1 MKKITAL
8 VLFLMMAGTSSAWA
22 APAAGAAAG
31 SEATTMSDGDSNA
44 VGVGAVT
51 ALLGV
56 ALATMGGG
64 GGDDGSTTTTTA
76 TTTTSTTAP

>member
-1 MKKITAL
+1 MKKMTAL

-22 APAAGAAAG
+22 APAATGAAAG

-64 GGDDGSTTTTTA
+64 GGDDGSTATTT